1 MKYICIYTLGRS
13 GSNYLRNFIN
23 KPEYILINEPFTLS
37 SRYNSAQFLMG
48 MSLLYQNEKINLSLL
63 KDLVSLALETQSSPS
78 TIITTTL
85 LEDNLLRLWF
95 SEQQKSTP
103 KNILWKFMA
112 WYHSSLN
119 LNIDNMFD
127 TIDYLILNYRKNII
141 KQWISSIKAMQ
152 TGEWITEKKS
162 INHDIQILW
171 NKVDYLNFVNYT
183 ENHHGFM
190 KMYFSQFNKPKT
202 IVCYENLS
210 DTNTGGVSYLNSK
223 FQKAN
228 IDLPI
233 NDSVL
238 IQRQSDPNKSLED
251 NFLNKSEFLKDY
263 DSIKDKIL
271 TNVSFD

>member
-1 MKYICIYTLGRS
+1 MKNICIYTLGRS
-13 GSNYLRNFIN
+13 GSNYLRNFID
-23 KPEYILINEPFTLS
+23 KPEYILLNEPFTLS
-37 SRYNSAQFLMG
+37 SRYNTAQFLMG

-63 KDLVSLALETQSSPS
+63 KDLIYLALETQSS
-78 TIITTTL
+78 TNIIGTTL
-85 LEDNLLRLWF
+85 LEDKLLKLWF
-95 SEQQKSTP
+95 SEKQKSTP

-112 WYHSSLN
+112 WYHSSFN
-119 LNIDNMFD
+119 LNIYNMFD

-141 KQWISSIKAMQ
+141 KQWISSIKAMK

-183 ENHHGFM
+183 ENHHNLM
-190 KMYFSQFNKPKT
+190 KNNFSQFNKPKT
-202 IVCYENLS
+202 IICYENLS
-210 DTNTGGVSYLNSK
+210 DPHTGGVSYLNSK

-233 NDSVL
+233 NHSIL
-238 IQRQSDPNKSLED
+238 IQRQSDPNKPLED
-251 NFLNKSEFLKDY
+251 NFVNKSEFLKDY
-263 DSIKDKIL
+263 DSIRDKIL